1 MSSTA
6 LLMRMLPWH
15 LAYYDNGRHYRNWD
29 HGERQP
35 EDRAATGSSPK
46 ASWG

>member
-15 LAYYDNGRHYRNWD
+15 LAYYDNGRHYRN
-29 HGERQP
+29 
-35 EDRAATGSSPK
+35 
-46 ASWG
+46 